1 MDTGRKIYLV
11 FAFIVLVLFFVVIGR
26 FYYLQVVKHADR
38 VDKIKN
44 SVEFSIVRGKRGTIY
59 DRNGSPLAM
68 SEVKVN
74 IAVDPAGI
82 INKEFLADMISEN
95 IGMDKKEVL
104 QILRKNKKKN
114 GRSNHYEIVRQD
126 VDYSEY
132 KALKDAVNKA
142 KNK

>member
-59 DRNGSPLAM
+59 DRNGSPLDRT
-68 SEVKVN
+68 SVV
-74 IAVDPAGI
+74 
-82 INKEFLADMISEN
+82 
-95 IGMDKKEVL
+95 
-104 QILRKNKKKN
+104 
-114 GRSNHYEIVRQD
+114 
-126 VDYSEY
+126 
-132 KALKDAVNKA
+132 
-142 KNK
+142 